1 MTLIKVKS
9 RGTDNVGGRRNIII
23 NGSMR
28 IAQRATTLTG
38 ITSGGYKTCD
48 RWYVQEGADAT
59 ITSNQSTTVPRNEGF
74 QNSLHLDVTTADASL
89 SGTQYASY
97 VQFIEGKNLQHLKW
111 GTSNAESLTLSF
123 WVYTNK
129 TGTYSCVLA
138 RADATNNYQSQTY
151 TVSAANTW
159 EKKVITFI
167 GDTSTVNTD
176 DNTTG
181 LTVEFGLASGTSYTS
196 GGATGQA
203 WSNDVTKYF
212 GGLNV
217 NILDHVDNN
226 FYLTGVQLEVGNSAS
241 DFEHLFFAEE
251 LQLCKRYYQKS
262 FDYGTAPENGG
273 SATSYSGNGAMLG
286 YSGTNNSG
294 TLTDNWLFNPE
305 MRAIPTVTRYGNS
318 SGYWGR
324 MSMPNNS
331 VTYDNGAGYISGTR
345 TTGLNFGQNVSNN
358 THICGFGHAVAD
370 AEL

>member
-1 MTLIKVKS
+1 MPLSKIQTGNL
-9 RGTDNVGGRRNIII
+9 GRRNLLI

-28 IAQRATTLTG
+28 VAQRATQVTG

-89 SGTQYASY
+89 GSTQYASY

-111 GTSNAESLTLSF
+111 GTSSAEPLTLSF

-129 TGTYSCVLA
+129 TGTYSVILA

-159 EKKVITFI
+159 EKKTITFI

-176 DNTTG
+176 DNTNG
-181 LTVEFGLASGTSYTS
+181 LAVEFGLASGTGYTS
-196 GGATGQA
+196 GGASGQA
-203 WSNDVTKYF
+203 WTNDVTKYF

-241 DFEHLFFAEE
+241 DFEHLSFAEE
-251 LQLCKRYYQKS
+251 LALCERYCQFITGTNTYSRYCMGIAWESSTCDGAMTMRTVMRAAPTITVTGNFDCLGNPQVTGTTPSAVHINTDNFSFRQTKS
-262 FDYGTAPENGG
+262 SAFNTNNAYLMRGFNN
-273 SATSYSGNGAMLG
+273 ATSFKM
-286 YSGTNNSG
+286 
-294 TLTDNWLFNPE
+294 E
-305 MRAIPTVTRYGNS
+305 
-318 SGYWGR
+318 
-324 MSMPNNS
+324 
-331 VTYDNGAGYISGTR
+331 
-345 TTGLNFGQNVSNN
+345 
-358 THICGFGHAVAD
+358 

>member
-1 MTLIKVKS
+1 MSIIKVKS
-9 RGTDNVGGRRNIII
+9 RGTDNVTSRRNLLI

-28 IAQRATTLTG
+28 IAQRATQVTG

-74 QNSLHLDVTTADASL
+74 QNSLHLDVTTADTSL
-89 SGTQYASY
+89 SSTQYASY

-111 GTSNAESLTLSF
+111 GTSNAEPLTLSF

-129 TGTYSCVLA
+129 TGTYSAVLA

-176 DNTTG
+176 DETNG
-181 LTVEFGLASGTSYTS
+181 LAVEFGLASGTGYTS

-203 WSNDVTKYF
+203 WSNDATKYF

-217 NILDHVDNN
+217 NILDHADNN

-241 DFEHLFFAEE
+241 DFQHLSFVEE
-251 LQLCKRYYQKS
+251 LELCKRYFFKAKFAHAAYATTAVYAEKYIYYSSQMRANPTIS
-262 FDYGTAPENGG
+262 ITGGTGNNVGGQGVRYNVSGGFAHYIGPTSNGMCYIGG
-273 SATSYSGNGAMLG
+273 S
-286 YSGTNNSG
+286 NNACDI
-294 TLTDNWLFNPE
+294 T
-305 MRAIPTVTRYGNS
+305 MS
-318 SGYWGR
+318 S
-324 MSMPNNS
+324 
-331 VTYDNGAGYISGTR
+331 
-345 TTGLNFGQNVSNN
+345 
-358 THICGFGHAVAD
+358 
-370 AEL
+370 EL